1 MVSVSFDH
9 STGSGEKGKT
19 MSVTAWDIYWNDK
32 LIDTVYYTDDC
43 DEAYVLASEIE
54 EGQPDGIEVQLSTQ
68 YREPGEE

>member
-1 MVSVSFDH
+1 
-9 STGSGEKGKT
+9 